1 MHLSVIF
8 RAGLVAAALASAAL
22 YALPA
27 RADARVDGGAVNTL
41 SVTGTGEI
49 AVAPDMATIRTG
61 VESEAGTAREALDAN
76 NMAIAAV
83 IAALKDAGIEA
94 RDIQTSGFNVQP
106 RYQRADRNS
115 DQPERKIIG
124 YTVSNTVMVAVR
136 DLDTLGGVLD
146 AVVGAGGNRIG
157 GIAFLV
163 SDADKRLDEARTLAI
178 KDATRKARLYAEA
191 AGVSL
196 DGIVSISEGG
206 GFQPFPRQEAMMMR
220 DAAVSAVPIE
230 TGEQTLSV
238 SVAVTWKIE
247 N

>member
-27 RADARVDGGAVNTL
+27 RADDRTANTL

-61 VESEAGTAREALDAN
+61 VESEADTAREALDAN
-76 NMAIAAV
+76 NEAIAAV
-83 IAALKDAGIEA
+83 IAALKGAGIEA

-106 RYQRADRNS
+106 RYQRADRNA
-115 DQPERKIIG
+115 DQPERRIIG

-136 DLDTLGGVLD
+136 DLERLGGVLD
-146 AVVGAGGNRIG
+146 AVVSAGGNRIG

-163 SDADKRLDEARTLAI
+163 SDADKRLDEARKLAFE
-178 KDATRKARLYAEA
+178 DAARKAGIYAEA
-191 AGVSL
+191 AGVEL
-196 DGIVSISEGG
+196 DGILSISEGG

-238 SVAVTWKIE
+238 SVAVTWKIDD
-247 N
+247 